1 MKEILEQ
8 MAEIVHLSPARQA
21 QIYFSVEADAAR
33 GTFSVNTATD
43 YFLEERSGPRDDT
56 TKIAEAAFH
65 LGLAMGSLEE
75 WLRDERINYTLE
87 ETFKGGYPR
96 VKVTLV

>member
-21 QIYFSVEADAAR
+21 QIYFNVELDVGR
-33 GTFSVNTATD
+33 GTFSINTATD

-65 LGLAMGSLEE
+65 LGLAIGSLEE
-75 WLRDERINYTLE
+75 WLLDERINYTLE

-96 VKVTLV
+96 VKVILL